1 VLRKTKKKPE
11 IPHKNQKEQKLFFY
25 FLSKLKQ
32 ELAD

>member
-11 IPHKNQKEQKLFFY
+11 IPYKTKKEQKLFFY